1 MRSRA
6 TSLRRT
12 RRIRRLTILL
22 RWRRSTSIEAAM
34 PELPDLNAPE
44 FTPIKNRLA
53 RVYLEHKED
62 LGVPLADDAEIVARV
77 DEITLL
83 LFAASIEAGAPT
95 TSAGRSAITGFLR
108 SWPTCRTTCQAGR
121 STADAPSPLPDA
133 FALRSSR
140 DRGLI

>member
-1 MRSRA
+1 
-6 TSLRRT
+6 
-12 RRIRRLTILL
+12 LTILL

-44 FTPIKNRLA
+44 FAPIKNRLA

-62 LGVPLADDAEIVARV
+62 LGMPLADDAEIVARV
-77 DEITLL
+77 YEITLL
-83 LFAASIEAGAPT
+83 LFAAS
-95 TSAGRSAITGFLR
+95 SAITGFLR
-108 SWPTCRTTCQAGR
+108 SWPTCRATWRAGR